1 MTTLH
6 QRTSRLGLIAITLA
20 FVVFGAAC
28 ASSSNSGAANPN
40 DDLPRLERERREKAL
55 GEADK
60 AFRSDDP
67 EEAERRYIAA
77 IRQYPDF
84 GQAWNNLGVLLMAQ
98 DRFLEAG
105 EAFDRASDLE
115 PTDPRPP
122 YNRGLLWFERG
133 YLRESM
139 PLFLEAIKR
148 DPNYLPA
155 LRSAIRTAV
164 RLRETSAVTLDQI
177 RSALMIEQD
186 QQWRDYFE
194 RQRLLIEA
202 NLANEAKESGL
213 GA

>member
-1 MTTLH
+1 MTTPLH
-6 QRTSRLGLIAITLA
+6 RTIRFGLAAITIAMVAL
-20 FVVFGAAC
+20 GAAC
-28 ASSSNSGAANPN
+28 ASSDSKSPYANE
-40 DDLPRLERERREKAL
+40 DLPRLERERREKAL
-55 GEADK
+55 SEADK

-67 EEAERRYIAA
+67 DEAERRYMAA

-98 DRFLEAG
+98 ERFLEAG
-105 EAFDRASDLE
+105 EAFDRAADLE

-139 PLFLEAIKR
+139 PLFLEALKR

-164 RLRETSAVTLDQI
+164 RLRETSEETLAQI
-177 RSALMIEQD
+177 QSALMIEQD

-194 RQRLLIEA
+194 RQRLLIKA

>member
-1 MTTLH
+1 MVALVA
-6 QRTSRLGLIAITLA
+6 L
-20 FVVFGAAC
+20 GAAC
-28 ASSSNSGAANPN
+28 ASSDSKSPYANE
-40 DDLPRLERERREKAL
+40 DLPRLERERREKAL
-55 GEADK
+55 NEADK

-67 EEAERRYIAA
+67 DEAERRYIAA
-77 IRQYPDF
+77 IREYPDF
-84 GQAWNNLGVLLMAQ
+84 GQAWNNLGVLLMGQ
-98 DRFLEAG
+98 ERFLEAA
-105 EAFDRASDLE
+105 EAFDRASELE

-133 YLRESM
+133 YLRESL

-164 RLRETSAVTLDQI
+164 RLRETSADTLNQI
-177 RSALMIEQD
+177 KSALLIEQD

-202 NLANEAKESGL
+202 SLATQAKDAGL